1 MIYQFN
7 TAPIPTLAE
16 VGGKGLSL
24 IKMTQAE
31 LPVPPGFVCAVS
43 FFELWLASLQTT
55 SEWTAV
61 QTAIQNH
68 EDLAPSTTALKTT
81 CAELVLTTDQEQ
93 QLSEALQALPKDSF
107 FAVRSSSPEE
117 DLEGASFAGGYKTTL
132 GVTEN
137 TLWDAI
143 RDSFASAFD
152 ERVFVYKQQHGFA
165 VEQPSIAVIV
175 QQQIAAESAGVG
187 FSLNPINN
195 DYDEAIIDANWGLG
209 ESVVAG
215 RVSPDHFVMDKVA
228 KTIVEKQLGGKEI
241 AVYLTPQGGIED
253 RPNPNSAEF
262 CLSEAQVV
270 EITAVLSRIETLY
283 QHPIDIEW
291 AFAEEALY
299 ILQARPITV
308 YNPLP
313 PEMLTK
319 PGEHRRLYWDW
330 GLTEGLTT
338 NTPMSPLTLDWFFRI
353 LKVFYEPMIGPAE
366 LRADAEP
373 GRSLMFAAGGRMY
386 IDLSQILTLV
396 STKRIA
402 NASNQSMQDMDAL
415 LSELWRNVDQERYRA
430 EKKLDSLRW
439 EALLL
444 WIPRAIWHSRRFM
457 ARTLS
462 AFWNPERSYRQH
474 EQVIDK
480 TARDLKENLYPDLSL
495 SAIIDKHNELLI
507 PAIGQVALPLMVP
520 YLYYL
525 TRLASLSSGESE
537 HLKRLVDTIEMGF
550 TNNVAL
556 DLGIKLYRM
565 SQLLTPADFSDLDQ
579 LAERLE
585 HHELPANFL
594 DAWDVFVAKYG
605 SRGPDELELANPGY
619 GDDPKLALEQ
629 MSYMVDSDFDPEE
642 TLKRHVAERQ
652 EAHEE
657 LQQKVSGRR
666 RRQLQRAF
674 KIIDLLASTR
684 DMPKYLLVLANG
696 AFRRRALL
704 EGKRF
709 VDKGRLDVADDIFW
723 FTVDEIERANAN
735 PAFDLRQARDAKLP
749 FYRKL
754 EQVIAFPHLIDSRG
768 RIGQVEQPEG
778 DPNVLTGLGI
788 SRGVATGRVKILHTP
803 REKPIEKGDVLVAYT
818 TDPGWTP
825 LFVNAE
831 AVLLEVGGML
841 RHGGVVARE
850 YGKPCVAGIQGIT
863 TTLHD
868 GQHVEVDGGTG
879 FVRLLD

>member
-31 LPVPPGFVCAVS
+31 LPVPPGFVCAVP
-43 FFELWLASLQTT
+43 FFEPWLASLQTT
-55 SEWTAV
+55 SEWMAV
-61 QTAIQNH
+61 QTAIQNN
-68 EDLAPSTTALKTT
+68 EDLASSTSALEAA
-81 CAELVLTTDQEQ
+81 CAELALTTDQEQ
-93 QLSEALQALPKDSF
+93 QLAEALLALPKDSF

-132 GVTEN
+132 GVTEDR
-137 TLWDAI
+137 LWDAI

-165 VEQPSIAVIV
+165 VEQPRIAVIV

-187 FSLNPINN
+187 FSLNPLNN
-195 DYDEAIIDANWGLG
+195 DYDEAVIDANWGLG

-215 RVSPDHFVMDKVA
+215 KVSPDHFVVDKVA

-241 AVYLTPQGGIED
+241 AVYLTPQGGLED
-253 RPNPNSAEF
+253 RPSPNSAKF
-262 CLSEAQVV
+262 CLTDAQVS

-291 AFAEEALY
+291 AFAEDRLY
-299 ILQARPITV
+299 ILQARPITA

-313 PEMLTK
+313 PEMLTE
-319 PGEHRRLYWDW
+319 PGEHRTLYWDW

-338 NTPMSPLTLDWFFRI
+338 NAPMSPLTLDWFFRI
-353 LKVFYEPMIGPAE
+353 LKMFYEPLIGPAE

-373 GRSLMFAAGGRMY
+373 GRSLAFAAGGRMY
-386 IDLSQILTLV
+386 FDLSQILTLV
-396 STKRIA
+396 STKRLA
-402 NASNQSMQDMDAL
+402 NANNQSMQDMDAL
-415 LSELWRNVDQERYRA
+415 LSELWRNVDEEHYRA
-430 EKKLDSLRW
+430 EERLGSLRW
-439 EALLL
+439 GALLL
-444 WIPRAIWHSRRFM
+444 RIPRALWHSRRFM

-474 EQVIDK
+474 EQIIDK
-480 TARDLKENLYPDLSL
+480 TVRDLRENIYADLSL
-495 SAIIDKHNELLI
+495 SALIDKHDALLV
-507 PAIGQVALPLMVP
+507 PVMGEVALPSMMP
-520 YLYYL
+520 YLFYL
-525 TRLASLSSGESE
+525 GRLASLSSGESE
-537 HLKRLVDTIEMGF
+537 QIKRLVDTIEMGF
-550 TNNVAL
+550 TANVAL
-556 DLGIKLYRM
+556 NLGIKLYRM
-565 SQLLTPADFSDLDQ
+565 SQMLTPADFADLDQ
-579 LAERLE
+579 LAGRLE
-585 HHELPANFL
+585 QRELPANFL
-594 DAWDVFVAKYG
+594 AAWDAFVAKYG
-605 SRGPDELELANPGY
+605 SRGPGELELANPRY
-619 GDDPKLALEQ
+619 GDDPQLALEQ

-642 TLKRHVAERQ
+642 TLTRHVAERQ
-652 EAHEE
+652 EAYEQ
-657 LQQKVSGRR
+657 LQQKVSGRK

-684 DMPKYLLVLANG
+684 DTPKYLMVLANG

-709 VDKGRLDVADDIFW
+709 VEKGRLDAADDIFW
-723 FTVDEIERANAN
+723 FTVDEIERANAD
-735 PAFDLRQARDAKLP
+735 PAFDLRQTRAAKLP

-768 RIGQVEQPEG
+768 RIGQVEQPEET
-778 DPNVLTGLGI
+778 PNVLTGLGI
-788 SRGVATGRVKILHTP
+788 SRGVATGRAKILHTP

-841 RHGGVVARE
+841 QHGGVVARE

-868 GQHVEVDGGTG
+868 GQRVEVDGTTG
-879 FVRLLD
+879 FVRLLN